1 MPRLKIAG
9 LVADI
14 CRENP
19 ILNRQIDDYLTT
31 DEPDFIVNFG
41 DDYVEREIEEE
52 IRQSFDFPPS
62 YSEYLA
68 IYRYLCTK
76 FLDYDGFLMHGSA
89 LAVDGKAYLFLAPS
103 GTGKSTHARLWRETL
118 GERVTMINDDKP
130 LIRKIDGIFHACG
143 TPWSGK
149 HDLDTNIAL
158 PLKGLVLL
166 QRGDT
171 DIIER
176 AAPAA
181 VLGLLFNQIYRPS
194 KEADYLRTIDLVSE
208 LLESCPV
215 WRLFCTPTPNAAL
228 TASKILLQTD

>member
-14 CRENP
+14 RRENP
-19 ILNRQIDDYLTT
+19 ILNRQIADYLTT
-31 DEPDFIVNFG
+31 EKPDFIVDFG
-41 DDYVEREIEEE
+41 DDYVEREVEEE
-52 IRQSFDFPPS
+52 IRQSLDFPPA

-118 GERVTMINDDKP
+118 GERVVMINDDKP
-130 LIRKIDGIFHACG
+130 LIRKIDGVFYACG

-149 HDLDTNIAL
+149 HDLDTNTAV

-166 QRGDT
+166 KRGET
-171 DIIER
+171 DSIER

-181 VLGLLFNQIYRPS
+181 VLGLLFNQIYRPA
-194 KEADYLRTIDLVSE
+194 KEADYLRTIDLVNE

-215 WRLFCTPTPNAAL
+215 WCLHCTPTQNAAL